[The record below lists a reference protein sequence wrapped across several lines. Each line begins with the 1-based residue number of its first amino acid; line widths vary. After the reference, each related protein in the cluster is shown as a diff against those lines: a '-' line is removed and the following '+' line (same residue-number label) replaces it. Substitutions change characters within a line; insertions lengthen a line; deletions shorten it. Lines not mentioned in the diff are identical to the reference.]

1 MTYQELESH
10 CGNCLDIDKCIN
22 GFNYIALGKEVI
34 KTDFECEHQTELAAY
49 IAERVDYKIWE
60 MIGKGELI

>member
-1 MTYQELESH
+1 MTDKELEFY
-10 CGNCLDIDKCIN
+10 CGNCPNIDKCVN
-22 GFNYIALGKEVI
+22 GFNYIALGKGMI

-49 IAERVDYKIWE
+49 VAERVDYEIWK